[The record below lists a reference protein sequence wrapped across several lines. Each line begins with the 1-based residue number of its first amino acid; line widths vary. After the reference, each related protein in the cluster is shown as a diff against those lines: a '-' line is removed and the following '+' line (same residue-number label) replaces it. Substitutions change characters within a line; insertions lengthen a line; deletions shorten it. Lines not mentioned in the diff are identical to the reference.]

1 MCHFTHFSFV
11 LCFFVVVSSHFTHF
25 SFVLCFFVVVSSWD
39 DEAVANFRIR
49 NRSMTM
55 FLLLLF
61 LRFVMDNID
70 DFAAEAAKRKD
81 GDVVLRVFKE
91 SARVKVVCLLLF
103 IARVLHLRRFFSKI
117 SPLYPLI
124 SFCAFA

>member
-1 MCHFTHFSFV
+1 M
-11 LCFFVVVSSHFTHF
+11 
-25 SFVLCFFVVVSSWD
+25 
-39 DEAVANFRIR
+39 
-49 NRSMTM
+49 M

-91 SARVKVVCLLLF
+91 RARVKVVCLLLF
-103 IARVLHLRRFFSKI
+103 IARVLHLRRFSERFSII
-117 SPLYPLI
+117 STYIFLRFRMNYRL
-124 SFCAFA
+124 FFLR

>member
-1 MCHFTHFSFV
+1 MC
-11 LCFFVVVSSHFTHF
+11 HFTHF

-49 NRSMTM
+49 NRSMMM

-91 SARVKVVCLLLF
+91 RARELKLFIVCCCCLLRAY
-103 IARVLHLRRFFSKI
+103 I
-117 SPLYPLI
+117 
-124 SFCAFA
+124 

>member
-1 MCHFTHFSFV
+1 MRHFIHSSFFV
-11 LCFFVVVSSHFTHF
+11 FCFLFVVVS
-25 SFVLCFFVVVSSWD
+25 VVVVSCSD

-49 NRSMTM
+49 NRSMMMM

-81 GDVVLRVFKE
+81 GHVVLLCVFRE
-91 SARVKVVCLLLF
+91 RERERVKVVYCLLF
-103 IARVLHLRRFFSKI
+103 IARVTTFEEIFPERFSTI
-117 SPLYPLI
+117 ST
-124 SFCAFA
+124 

>member
-11 LCFFVVVSSHFTHF
+11 FCFLFVVSC
-25 SFVLCFFVVVSSWD
+25 LD

-49 NRSMTM
+49 NRSMMMM
-55 FLLLLF
+55 FLLLLL

-91 SARVKVVCLLLF
+91 RESKRVVVYSLLF
-103 IARVLHLRRFFSKI
+103 IARNNV
-117 SPLYPLI
+117 
-124 SFCAFA
+124 

>member
-1 MCHFTHFSFV
+1 
-11 LCFFVVVSSHFTHF
+11 
-25 SFVLCFFVVVSSWD
+25 
-39 DEAVANFRIR
+39 
-49 NRSMTM
+49 M

-91 SARVKVVCLLLF
+91 RARELKLFVCCCLLRAYY
-103 IARVLHLRRFFSKI
+103 I
-117 SPLYPLI
+117 
-124 SFCAFA
+124 

>member
-1 MCHFTHFSFV
+1 MRHFIHSSFLV
-11 LCFFVVVSSHFTHF
+11 FCFLFVVVS
-25 SFVLCFFVVVSSWD
+25 VVVVSCSD

-49 NRSMTM
+49 NRSMMMM

-81 GDVVLRVFKE
+81 GDVVLLCVFRERERERELKLFI
-91 SARVKVVCLLLF
+91 VCCLLR
-103 IARVLHLRRFFSKI
+103 A
-117 SPLYPLI
+117 
-124 SFCAFA
+124 

>member
-1 MCHFTHFSFV
+1 MCHFTHFSLVF
-11 LCFFVVVSSHFTHF
+11 
-25 SFVLCFFVVVSSWD
+25 CFFVVVSSWD

-49 NRSMTM
+49 NRSMMMM
-55 FLLLLF
+55 FLLLLL

-91 SARVKVVCLLLF
+91 RSRELKLFVCCCLLRAYY
-103 IARVLHLRRFFSKI
+103 I
-117 SPLYPLI
+117 
-124 SFCAFA
+124 